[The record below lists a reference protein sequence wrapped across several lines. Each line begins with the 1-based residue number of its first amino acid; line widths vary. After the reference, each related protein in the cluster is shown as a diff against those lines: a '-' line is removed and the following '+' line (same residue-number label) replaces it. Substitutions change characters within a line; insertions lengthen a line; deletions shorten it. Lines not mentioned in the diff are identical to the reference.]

1 MTRDDT
7 EIVSAL
13 QNAIADRVGKER
25 FELWFGAST
34 LLALKGQTLTVSAPN
49 RFIRDWLRTSF
60 RDHIQEACNVTLG
73 RPVKLDFNVDESLPR
88 PVSES
93 SKDSPPPT
101 GKEHN
106 GRPTPAPSRSK
117 RAGRSKVTGRSKA
130 SGAAGGA
137 GPRGGPP
144 RRKFSDLESFVEG
157 PSNKLARAAAEMVSV
172 RPGELSPLVIYG
184 PTSVGKT
191 HLLEGIWTTAR
202 RADRGLAAVYLSA
215 EEFTTGFLE
224 ALRGGGL
231 PSFRRKNRGVELLI
245 IDDLQFFSGKRA
257 TLVELL
263 YTADTLLRS
272 GGQLVFA
279 ADRSPAELADLGPE
293 LVTRLE
299 SGMVCRIDPPDYE
312 TRLGIIARMSQR
324 FDLVLPPEVS
334 HFIASRLTNHAREL
348 SGALC
353 RLQAT
358 SRAMKQ
364 RITLSLAEQALS
376 EMVRN
381 SRRVVRLA
389 DIEKAVCETFGIQE
403 STLQSE
409 RTAKRVTHPRMLAM
423 WLARK
428 HTKNALTEIGRY
440 FGRRSHSTVI
450 SAQKRVERWL
460 ADGHSL
466 KLADRTWDVDE
477 AIRQVERHLRTG

>member
-7 EIVSAL
+7 DIVSVL
-13 QNAIADRVGKER
+13 RSAIADRVGKER

-34 LLALKGQTLTVSAPN
+34 LLALDGRALTVSVPN
-49 RFIRDWLRTSF
+49 QFILDWLRSSF
-60 RDHIQEACNVTLG
+60 RHHIEEACIASLG
-73 RPVKLDFNVDESLPR
+73 ESVSIEFNVDETLPR
-88 PVSES
+88 PVLES
-93 SKDSPPPT
+93 PEQNPPQA
-101 GKEHN
+101 GKQCN
-106 GRPTPAPSRSK
+106 GRRFPESGPSNAPQRSGGVRLQG
-117 RAGRSKVTGRSKA
+117 RARQ
-130 SGAAGGA
+130 
-137 GPRGGPP
+137 
-144 RRKFSDLESFVEG
+144 RRYADLKSFVEG
-157 PSNKLARAAAEMVSV
+157 PTNKLALAAAEMVTV
-172 RPGELSPLVIYG
+172 RPGELSPLVFHG

-191 HLLEGIWTTAR
+191 HLLEGVWTESR
-202 RADRGLAAVYLSA
+202 RSNRGLAAVHLSA

-231 PSFRRKNRGVELLI
+231 PSFRRKYRGVELLI
-245 IDDLQFFSGKRA
+245 IDDLQFFAGKRA

-263 YTADTLLRS
+263 YTVNSLLCS

-279 ADRSPAELADLGPE
+279 ADRSPAELVDLGPE

-312 TRLGIIARMSQR
+312 TRLGIIAGMSRR
-324 FDLVLPPEVS
+324 FDLALPPDVTQ
-334 HFIASRLTNHAREL
+334 FIASRLTNHAREL

-358 SRAMKQ
+358 SRALGQ
-364 RITLSLAEQALS
+364 QITLPLAKEALAE
-376 EMVRN
+376 MIRT
-381 SRRVVRLA
+381 SRCVVRLS
-389 DIEKAVCETFGIQE
+389 DIERAVCRTFGMEE
-403 STLQSE
+403 SELQSG
-409 RTAKRVTHPRMLAM
+409 RTAKSVTHPRMLAM

-428 HTKNALTEIGRY
+428 HTRNGLAEIGQY

-460 ADGHSL
+460 AAGHSL

-477 AIRQVERHLRTG
+477 AIRQVEQRLKTG

>member
-7 EIVSAL
+7 EIVSVL
-13 QNAIADRVGKER
+13 RKAIADRVGKER

-34 LLALKGQTLTVSAPN
+34 LLALNGRTLTVSVPN
-49 RFIRDWLRTSF
+49 QFILDWLRTSF
-60 RDHIQEACNVTLG
+60 RHHIEEACIASLG
-73 RPVKLDFNVDESLPR
+73 QSTNIEFNVDETLPE

-93 SKDSPPPT
+93 PKQNPPRA
-101 GKEHN
+101 GKQCN
-106 GRPTPAPSRSK
+106 GRRGP
-117 RAGRSKVTGRSKA
+117 A
-130 SGAAGGA
+130 SGASEATPTSGGVRLR
-137 GPRGGPP
+137 GPGRQ
-144 RRKFSDLESFVEG
+144 RKYADLESFVEG
-157 PSNKLARAAAEMVSV
+157 PSNKLALAAAEMVTG
-172 RPGELSPLVIYG
+172 RPGELSPMVFYG

-191 HLLEGIWTTAR
+191 HLLEGIWTEAR
-202 RADRGLAAVYLSA
+202 RSNRGLAAVYLSA

-231 PSFRRKNRGVELLI
+231 PSFRRKYRGVELLI
-245 IDDLQFFSGKRA
+245 IDDLQFFAGKRA

-279 ADRSPAELADLGPE
+279 ADRSPAELVDLGPE

-312 TRLGIIARMSQR
+312 TRLGIISGMSRR
-324 FDLVLPPEVS
+324 FNLVLPPDVAEFV
-334 HFIASRLTNHAREL
+334 ASRLTNHAREL

-358 SRAMKQ
+358 SRALGQ
-364 RITLSLAEQALS
+364 RITLALAEEALS
-376 EMVRN
+376 EMIRT
-381 SRRVVRLA
+381 SKRVVRLA
-389 DIEKAVCETFGIQE
+389 DIEKAVCRTFGIEE
-403 STLQSE
+403 SVLHSE
-409 RTAKRVTHPRMLAM
+409 RTAKSVTHPRMLAM

-428 HTKNALTEIGRY
+428 HTRNALAEIGQY

-460 ADGHSL
+460 AGGHSL
-466 KLADRTWDVDE
+466 KLADRTWEVDE
-477 AIRQVERHLRTG
+477 AIRQVERHLKTG

>member
-7 EIVSAL
+7 DIVSVL
-13 QNAIADRVGKER
+13 RNAIADRVGKER

-34 LLALKGQTLTVSAPN
+34 LLALNGRTLTVSVPN
-49 RFIRDWLRTSF
+49 QFIRDWLRTSF
-60 RDHIQEACNVTLG
+60 RHDIEEACIASLG
-73 RPVKLDFNVDESLPR
+73 ESTSIQFNVDETLPE
-88 PVSES
+88 PVSQ
-93 SKDSPPPT
+93 SPKQNPPKA
-101 GKEHN
+101 GKPCN
-106 GRPTPAPSRSK
+106 GRRGPAAGPS
-117 RAGRSKVTGRSKA
+117 GP
-130 SGAAGGA
+130 SGAPPSSGGVR
-137 GPRGGPP
+137 PRGRG
-144 RRKFSDLESFVEG
+144 RQRKYADLESFVEG
-157 PSNKLARAAAEMVSV
+157 PSNKLARAAAEMVTV
-172 RPGELSPLVIYG
+172 RPGELSPLVFYG

-191 HLLEGIWTTAR
+191 HLLEGIWTETR
-202 RADRGLAAVYLSA
+202 RSNRELAAVYLSA

-231 PSFRRKNRGVELLI
+231 PSFRRKYRGVELLI
-245 IDDLQFFSGKRA
+245 IDDLQFFAGKRA

-279 ADRSPAELADLGPE
+279 ADRSPAELVDLGPE
-293 LVTRLE
+293 LGTRLE

-312 TRLGIIARMSQR
+312 TRLGIIAGMSRR
-324 FDLVLPPEVS
+324 FDLVLPPDVTQ
-334 HFIASRLTNHAREL
+334 FVASRLTNHAREL

-358 SRAMKQ
+358 SRALGQ
-364 RITLSLAEQALS
+364 RITLPLAEEALS
-376 EMVRN
+376 EMIRA

-389 DIEKAVCETFGIQE
+389 DIEKAVCRTFGIEE
-403 STLQSE
+403 SALQSG
-409 RTAKRVTHPRMLAM
+409 RTAKSVTHPRMLAM

-428 HTKNALTEIGRY
+428 HTRNALAEIGQY

-460 ADGHSL
+460 AGGHSL
-466 KLADRTWDVDE
+466 KLADRTWDVDD
-477 AIRQVERHLRTG
+477 AIRQVERCLKTG

>member
-7 EIVSAL
+7 EIVSVL
-13 QNAIADRVGKER
+13 RKAIADRVGKER

-34 LLALKGQTLTVSAPN
+34 MLALKGQTLTVSVPN
-49 RFIRDWLRTSF
+49 QFIRDWLRASF
-60 RDHIQEACNVTLG
+60 RDHIEEACKASLG
-73 RPVKLDFNVDESLPR
+73 Q
-88 PVSES
+88 PVSLTFDVDQTLPQPASES
-93 SKDSPPPT
+93 PKDSAPVAD
-101 GKEHN
+101 KKHN
-106 GRPTPAPSRSK
+106 GGKTPAPRRSK
-117 RAGRSKVTGRSKA
+117 T
-130 SGAAGGA
+130 SGTCDGAPARGGA
-137 GPRGGPP
+137 S
-144 RRKFSDLESFVEG
+144 RRRFSDLESFVEG

-172 RPGELSPLVIYG
+172 RPGELSPLVVYG

-191 HLLEGIWTTAR
+191 HLLEGILTTSR
-202 RADRGLAAVYLSA
+202 RANRGLAAIYLSA

-231 PSFRRKNRGVELLI
+231 PSFRRKYRGVELLI
-245 IDDLQFFSGKRA
+245 IDDLQFFAGKRA

-279 ADRSPAELADLGPE
+279 ADRSPAELPDLGPE

-299 SGMVCRIDPPDYE
+299 SGMVCRIDTPDYE
-312 TRLGIIARMSQR
+312 TRLGIIARMSRR
-324 FDLVLPPEVS
+324 FDLVLPPDVS

-353 RLQAT
+353 RLQAM

-364 RITLSLAEQALS
+364 RITVPLAQKALAE
-376 EMVRN
+376 MIRN

-409 RTAKRVTHPRMLAM
+409 RTAKSVTHPRMLAM

-428 HTKNALTEIGRY
+428 HTRNALTEIGRY

-450 SAQKRVERWL
+450 SAQKRVEHWL
-460 ADGHSL
+460 SDGHSL

-477 AIRQVERHLRTG
+477 AIRQVERHLKTG